1 MSKETGSGGAVIV
14 AFALGAL
21 AGAAIALLYAPAT
34 GDEMRKKLVRRA
46 REGRDRAEELV
57 REGGEAIKRQGDTIA
72 GAVDSGMAAF
82 ERARKESL

>member
-1 MSKETGSGGAVIV
+1 MAKETGSGGAVIV
-14 AFALGAL
+14 AFALGAV

-34 GDEMRKKLVRRA
+34 GEEMRKKLAQRA

-57 REGGEAIKRQGDTIA
+57 REGGEALKRHGDTLA

-82 ERARKESL
+82 EQARKESL